1 MEKKGLKPNADAE
14 ALLEIAKLEDLAE
27 KKTKIYSRLLTEP
40 TLAKEMERL
49 ALFHAKRKNALLIL
63 AGVREAKKGKEG
75 GMDEMNTEENAE

>member
-14 ALLEIAKLEDLAE
+14 VLLGIANLEDLAE

-49 ALFHAKRKNALLIL
+49 ALCHATRKNALLTL
-63 AGVREAKKGKEG
+63 AGAKETKKENKG